1 MWVGLG
7 IFLLVVGAI
16 LSFAVRDSIDAVD
29 LTMIGYILMGGGA
42 LAVLLS
48 LIMGSRRTAAGGY
61 ESRTVSHVDPNTGT
75 RVDEH
80 RVDGL

>member
-29 LTMIGYILMGGGA
+29 LTMIG
-42 LAVLLS
+42 
-48 LIMGSRRTAAGGY
+48 
-61 ESRTVSHVDPNTGT
+61 
-75 RVDEH
+75 
-80 RVDGL
+80 

>member
-1 MWVGLG
+1 
-7 IFLLVVGAI
+7 
-16 LSFAVRDSIDAVD
+16 
-29 LTMIGYILMGGGA
+29 MGGGA